1 MTQKKIMVALQD
13 QEHVEGLVRLA
24 CEMARSTAAE
34 VVALHVVEVGPGLP
48 LDAGSDV
55 LDCPGKE
62 LLAAAHQVAS
72 QEFLIEISTRLVRAR
87 EAGPA
92 IVREA
97 EDEGVEL
104 VILGYRR
111 KKSHL
116 AKTLL
121 GSAVEYVTKHSPCR
135 VIVEMA
141 SGARAKAAAA

>member
-1 MTQKKIMVALQD
+1 MTKAKIVVALKD
-13 QEHVEGLVRLA
+13 RGHVEGLVRLA
-24 CEMARSTAAE
+24 CDMARGTSAD
-34 VVALHVVEVGPGLP
+34 VLALHIVEVGPGLP
-48 LDAGSDV
+48 LDADSEV
-55 LDCPGKE
+55 LDHTGKR
-62 LLAAAHQVAS
+62 LLAVAHQIAS
-72 QEFLIEISTRLVRAR
+72 QKCLKEISTRLIRAR

-97 EDEGVEL
+97 EEQAVEL

-135 VIVEMA
+135 VIVQMVPA
-141 SGARAKAAAA
+141 SQAKTAAA